1 MRIGI
6 EIGGTFTDAITVD
19 SGNSVIRAKVPSTPA
34 DLSVGVL
41 NALQTAVGAM
51 SGDVSEIV
59 HGSTVATNA
68 LLERKGARLGLITT
82 LGFRDVLLIQRQER
96 DDIYDLFYRK
106 VDPLIP
112 RERTREVPERI
123 GASGELVQE
132 LDEQAMRLA
141 VTELLEQHEID
152 MLVVSFLFS
161 FADPRNERRARAVA
175 AEVAPGLRVLLSS
188 DVAPIFREY
197 ERTSTTAVSGFVEPV
212 VSGYLAAVERRLA
225 SEGVPGDL
233 VIMQSNGGLLPAAPA
248 AERPAQMLNSGPAA
262 GVIGAVAM
270 ASDLGELDV
279 ITLDTGGTSTDVC
292 LITGGA
298 PEVTPARMVDGLPVH
313 VESTDI
319 VSVGAGGGS
328 IGWRDD
334 GGLLQ
339 VGPQSAG
346 ADPGPAC
353 YGRGGLEPTVT
364 DALVLLGWLRPEQF
378 LGGEMPLDVDAARA
392 AIEKL
397 GDSLDMG
404 VEQAAEGIVRV
415 AVANM
420 NEAMRLVSVARGYD
434 PRDYTLF
441 AFGGSGGLHAAFV
454 ADELGIS
461 RIVVPANAGVFSAF
475 GLLVADFKRD
485 YQATRFGLLSST
497 PVPDIQATFAELER
511 RATDDFAEH
520 GDSTSEL
527 QYVRAL
533 DLRYLGQ
540 GYELTLPIEPDT
552 LNPATLRAA
561 FAAAHEARYGNPG
574 LGGELEIVTY
584 RLSAS
589 LARTRAGL
597 KLSPDGRGETADGQI
612 FLGGRRIDC
621 EFVPAATLSAGAVLS
636 GPTVVEDTTSTTII
650 PPGWR
655 GTVHE
660 TGSLILE
667 RAR

>member
-19 SGNSVIRAKVPSTPA
+19 AGSSVVRAKVPSTPA

-41 NALQTAVGAM
+41 NALQSALGAS
-51 SGDVSEIV
+51 SGEVSEIV

-82 LGFRDVLLIQRQER
+82 LGFRDVLLIGRQAR

-106 VDPLIP
+106 ADPLIP
-112 RERTREVPERI
+112 RERTREVPERV
-123 GASGELVQE
+123 GASGELVQA
-132 LDEQAMRLA
+132 LDEEAMRLA
-141 VTELLEQHEID
+141 VAELVEQHEID
-152 MLVVSFLFS
+152 LLVVSFLFG
-161 FADPRNERRARAVA
+161 FAEPCNERRARAIA
-175 AEVAPGLRVLLSS
+175 GEVAPGLPVLIST

-212 VSGYLAAVERRLA
+212 VNGYVAAVRERLL
-225 SEGVPGDL
+225 SEGVAGEL
-233 VIMQSNGGLLPAAPA
+233 VIMQSNGGLLPAAA
-248 AERPAQMLNSGPAA
+248 MTTRPAQMLNSGPAA
-262 GVIGAVAM
+262 GVIGAVAV
-270 ASDLGELDV
+270 AAELGEHDV

-292 LITGGA
+292 LVTAGA
-298 PEVTPARMVDGLPVH
+298 PGVTSARMVDGLPVH

-328 IGWRDD
+328 IAWRDA
-334 GGLLQ
+334 GGLLR
-339 VGPQSAG
+339 VGPHSAG

-353 YGRGGLEPTVT
+353 YGRGGGEPTVT
-364 DALVLLGWLRPEQF
+364 DALVLLGWLRPQQF
-378 LGGEMPLDVDAARA
+378 LGGRMPLDVEASRA
-392 AIEKL
+392 AVANLAAQLEL
-397 GDSLDMG
+397 TVD
-404 VEQAAEGIVRV
+404 ETAEGIVRI

-420 NEAMRLVSVARGYD
+420 NEAMRLVSISRGHD

-461 RIVVPANAGVFSAF
+461 RIVVPANAGIFSAY

-485 YQATRFGLLSST
+485 YQETRFGLLSAT
-497 PVPDIQATFAELER
+497 PLTEIQATFAELGR
-511 RATDDFAEH
+511 RAAEDFAAH
-520 GDSTSEL
+520 GAAAVDL
-527 QYVRAL
+527 RYVRSL

-540 GYELTLPIEPDT
+540 GYELTLPVELET
-552 LNPATLRAA
+552 LSPESLQAA
-561 FAAAHEARYGNPG
+561 FGEAHEARYGNPG

-589 LARTRAGL
+589 LARSRRRTELPGAAGA
-597 KLSPDGRGETADGQI
+597 PGEAGEI
-612 FLGGRRIDC
+612 FLGGERIGC
-621 EFVPAATLSAGAVLS
+621 HFVPVDALTAGMVLNA
-636 GPTVVEDTTSTTII
+636 PTVVEDATSTTIV

-660 TGSLILE
+660 SGSLVLE
-667 RAR
+667 RGR

>member
-19 SGNSVIRAKVPSTPA
+19 TGSAVVRAKVPSTPA

-41 NALQTAVGAM
+41 NALQTALGA
-51 SGDVSEIV
+51 SSREVSEVV

-82 LGFRDVLLIQRQER
+82 LGFRDVLEIGRQAR

-106 VDPLIP
+106 AEPLIP
-112 RERTREVPERI
+112 RERTREVPERV

-141 VTELLEQHEID
+141 VAELVEQHEID
-152 MLVVSFLFS
+152 MLVVSFLFA
-161 FADPRNERRARAVA
+161 FAEPRNERRAREIAG
-175 AEVAPGLRVLLSS
+175 EVAPGLHVLLSS

-212 VSGYLAAVERRLA
+212 VSGYVAAVERRLVT
-225 SEGVPGDL
+225 EGVAGEL
-233 VIMQSNGGLLPAAPA
+233 VIMQSNGGLLPAADVTK
-248 AERPAQMLNSGPAA
+248 RPAQMLNSGPAA
-262 GVIGAVAM
+262 GVIGAVAV
-270 ASDLGELDV
+270 AAELGERDV

-292 LITGGA
+292 LITAGA

-328 IGWRDD
+328 IAWRDQ
-334 GGLLQ
+334 GGLMR
-339 VGPQSAG
+339 VGPHSAG

-353 YGRGGLEPTVT
+353 YGRGGREPTVT
-364 DALVLLGWLRPEQF
+364 DALVLLGWLRPQQF
-378 LGGEMPLDVDAARA
+378 LGGRMPLDVGAARA
-392 AIEKL
+392 AV
-397 GDSLDMG
+397 GSLATQLAITVD
-404 VEQAAEGIVRV
+404 EAAEGIVRI

-420 NEAMRLVSVARGYD
+420 NEAMRLVSISRGHD
-434 PRDYTLF
+434 PRDYALF

-461 RIVVPANAGVFSAF
+461 RIVVPANAGIFSAY

-485 YQATRFGLLSST
+485 YQETRFGLLSAT
-497 PVPDIQATFAELER
+497 PLTELRATFAELGR
-511 RATDDFAEH
+511 RAADDFAAH
-520 GDSTSEL
+520 GAPAAAL
-527 QYVRAL
+527 QYVRSL

-540 GYELTLPIEPDT
+540 GYELTLAVELET
-552 LNPATLRAA
+552 LSKESLQAA
-561 FAAAHEARYGNPG
+561 FGAAHEARYGNPG

-584 RLSAS
+584 RLSAN
-589 LARTRAGL
+589 LARSRRRTELPRAAGAA
-597 KLSPDGRGETADGQI
+597 GESGAI
-612 FLGGRRIDC
+612 FLGGARIAC
-621 EFVPAATLSAGAVLS
+621 RFVPAAALTAGMVLN
-636 GPTVVEDTTSTTII
+636 GPTVVEDATSTTIV

-660 TGSLILE
+660 SGSLVME
-667 RAR
+667 RVR

>member
-19 SGNSVIRAKVPSTPA
+19 AGNTVVRAKVPSTPA

-41 NALQTAVGAM
+41 NALRTAVGTA
-51 SGDVSEIV
+51 SGDVAEIV

-106 VDPLIP
+106 ADPLIP
-112 RERTREVPERI
+112 RERTREVPERVS
-123 GASGELVQE
+123 ASGELIEE

-141 VTELLEQHEID
+141 VEELVDQHEID

-175 AEVAPGLRVLLSS
+175 AEVAPELRVLLSS

-197 ERTSTTAVSGFVEPV
+197 ERTSTTAVSAFVEPV
-212 VSGYLAAVERRLA
+212 VSSYLAAVESRLE
-225 SEGVPGDL
+225 SEGVTGDL
-233 VIMQSNGGLLPAAPA
+233 VIMQSNGGLLPAVPA

-262 GVIGAVAM
+262 GVIGAVAL
-270 ASDLGELDV
+270 ASDLGEPDV

-292 LITGGA
+292 LITTGA
-298 PEVTPARMVDGLPVH
+298 PEVTSARMVDGLPVH

-328 IGWRDD
+328 IGWRDA

-346 ADPGPAC
+346 AAPGPAC
-353 YGRGGLEPTVT
+353 YGRGGTQPTVT
-364 DALVLLGWLRPEQF
+364 DALVLLGWLRPEKF
-378 LGGEMPLDVDAARA
+378 LGGGMPLDVDAARG
-392 AIEKL
+392 AIETL
-397 GDSLDMG
+397 ADSLEIGAD
-404 VEQAAEGIVRV
+404 ETAEGIVRV

-420 NEAMRLVSVARGYD
+420 NQAMRAVSISRGYD

-461 RIVVPANAGVFSAF
+461 RIVVPANAGIFSAY
-475 GLLVADFKRD
+475 GLLVAAFKRD
-485 YQATRFGLLSST
+485 YQETRFGLLSDT
-497 PVPDIQATFAELER
+497 PVAEIDAMFAELER
-511 RATDDFAEH
+511 RAADDFAQQ
-520 GDSTSEL
+520 GATAAEL
-527 QYVRAL
+527 RHVRAL
-533 DLRYLGQ
+533 DLRYQGQ
-540 GYELTLPIEPDT
+540 GYELTLPVGSSTPGEE
-552 LNPATLRAA
+552 ALRAA
-561 FAAAHEARYGNPG
+561 FSAAHQARYGNPG

-584 RLSAS
+584 RLSAT
-589 LARTRAGL
+589 LARTRRTTALEPAASG
-597 KLSPDGRGETADGQI
+597 GRETGQI
-612 FLGGRRIDC
+612 FLGGRRVSC
-621 EFVPAATLSAGAVLS
+621 AFVPATALTAGMVLT
-636 GPTVVEDTTSTTII
+636 GPTVVEEMTSTTIL
-650 PPGWR
+650 PPGWG